1 LALAAFL
8 IYGLARPAP
17 ARAGSDITTP
27 IIISSAVAGGV
38 ALILIIAIVF
48 ADRNDDPDFLDA
60 FAPMKPGPA
69 TPGSERA
76 IRFGPQCNNATTGP
90 ALLCW

>member
-8 IYGLARPAP
+8 VFGLVAPAP
-17 ARAGSDITTP
+17 ARANDITTP

-38 ALILIIAIVF
+38 AVILIIAIIF

-60 FAPMKPGPA
+60 FAPMKPAPA
-69 TPGSERA
+69 VPGSERR
-76 IRFGPQCNNATTGP
+76 IRFGPRCQNAAAGP